1 MMKYLSLKTY
11 LGLPILASKHGED
24 VDKLIVY
31 VHWLMVLLFV
41 GWMAYFVYA
50 LIRFRQSKN
59 PKADYAGVK
68 NHASNYIEV
77 TVAVVEG
84 ILLIVFAVP
93 FWARAV
99 DQFPSEKESTVIQVT
114 ARQFNWMARYAGPD
128 GKFGRQDINLI
139 SADNPLGVDKTD
151 PNAKDDVSVLDSHI
165 TVPVNV
171 PVIATISSLDVIHC
185 FAVKPLRVTQ
195 DAIPGMKIPVWFTPT
210 RVGNYQINCAQ
221 LCGNSHFFMRG
232 VFSVVEPDEYKK
244 WLEAK
249 AKAGGAP
256 ASYE

>member
-1 MMKYLSLKTY
+1 MKYLNLETY
-11 LGLPILASKHGED
+11 LGLPIQASKHGED

-31 VHWLMVLLFV
+31 VHWLMVLLFI
-41 GWMAYFVYA
+41 GWMGYFVYA

-77 TVAVVEG
+77 AVAVVEG
-84 ILLIVFAVP
+84 VLLIGFAVP
-93 FWARAV
+93 LWAKTV

-114 ARQFNWMARYAGPD
+114 ARQFYWTARYSGPD

-151 PNAKDDVSVLDSHI
+151 PNAKDDVSPPI
-165 TVPVNV
+165 NEIAVPVNK
-171 PVIATISSLDVIHC
+171 PVILNITSMDVIHC

-195 DAIPGMKIPVWFTPT
+195 DAIPGFPIPIWFKPT

-221 LCGNSHFFMRG
+221 LCGSSHYFMKG
-232 VFSVVEPDEYKK
+232 AFSVVEPDDFKK